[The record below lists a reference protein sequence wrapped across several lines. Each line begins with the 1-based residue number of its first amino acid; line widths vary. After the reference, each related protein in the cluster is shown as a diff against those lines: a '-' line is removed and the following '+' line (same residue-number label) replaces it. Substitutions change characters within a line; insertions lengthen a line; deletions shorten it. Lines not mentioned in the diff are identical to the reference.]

1 MEGDD
6 VTVRRLLTAIIATG
20 CCLLTNVPTGVATG
34 PIETYQNWS
43 DDLKSYTQTVC
54 DEYDVDYSL
63 ALGVIYNESR
73 FQSSLTHL
81 NSNGTTDYGLMQVNE
96 IRCTSCLMIVLV
108 SDVEFSYWH
117 IINSTLKMIRPHFFD
132 IRLGQGS
139 TSSI

>member
-1 MEGDD
+1 MEGRD

-34 PIETYQNWS
+34 PIETYQNWG

-73 FQSSLTHL
+73 FQSSLT
-81 NSNGTTDYGLMQVNE
+81 
-96 IRCTSCLMIVLV
+96 R
-108 SDVEFSYWH
+108 
-117 IINSTLKMIRPHFFD
+117 TL
-132 IRLGQGS
+132 L
-139 TSSI
+139 